1 MVGEVALLLVE
12 EGQLALEPVEGCR
25 AGGRRGRGGCLL
37 LLLRGQK
44 NLPFI
49 NIIGMDEIL
58 VKTAQSRQFRSSN
71 PSILRHRGI

>member
-49 NIIGMDEIL
+49 NYRNALLISGL
-58 VKTAQSRQFRSSN
+58 NFS
-71 PSILRHRGI
+71 P